1 MKVTGN
7 DTSDC
12 LNYMTLIGI
21 SIYKI
26 FKRGK
31 NNLNKTI
38 TGVNIYVTRKI
49 ISFIFFA
56 IYKKIKR
63 STYVIDFKTFLQA

>member
-7 DTSDC
+7 NNSDC
-12 LNYMTLIGI
+12 LNYMTFIGI

-49 ISFIFFA
+49 ISFIF
-56 IYKKIKR
+56 
-63 STYVIDFKTFLQA
+63 LQYIRKLKEAHM